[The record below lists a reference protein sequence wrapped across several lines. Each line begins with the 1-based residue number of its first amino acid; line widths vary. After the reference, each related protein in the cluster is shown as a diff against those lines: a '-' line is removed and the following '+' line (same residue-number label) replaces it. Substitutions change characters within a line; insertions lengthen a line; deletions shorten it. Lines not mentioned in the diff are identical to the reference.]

1 MLTQR
6 CSQRLAYA
14 AAASGAHKKE
24 KMLDGRDWDAREHE
38 QIAQRQRAFQ
48 TGVFLCMMLLMMDVR
63 DPRAVQEEALR
74 RARAEAEEAALRRQA
89 APT

>member
-1 MLTQR
+1 
-6 CSQRLAYA
+6 
-14 AAASGAHKKE
+14 
-24 KMLDGRDWDAREHE
+24 MLDGRDWDAREHE

-89 APT
+89 APTLSLIHI